1 MTSTVCAMENTLDET
16 DSRLDVTEENISE
29 LGAITVET
37 IQNKTQR
44 GKKNENTSLL
54 YIWKLPRV
62 DLKSLHHKKRKFCN
76 YVRWRMLSR
85 LTMMIIKKKS
95 FRELKDTVRQ
105 PNICVINCILWS
117 KDRWRQKE
125 YLKKQWP
132 IVSPCPTFNEN
143 YTSIDARNSA
153 SPLHKRHERK

>member
-54 YIWKLPRV
+54 YI
-62 DLKSLHHKKRKFCN
+62 
-76 YVRWRMLSR
+76 
-85 LTMMIIKKKS
+85 
-95 FRELKDTVRQ
+95 
-105 PNICVINCILWS
+105 
-117 KDRWRQKE
+117 
-125 YLKKQWP
+125 
-132 IVSPCPTFNEN
+132 
-143 YTSIDARNSA
+143 
-153 SPLHKRHERK
+153 